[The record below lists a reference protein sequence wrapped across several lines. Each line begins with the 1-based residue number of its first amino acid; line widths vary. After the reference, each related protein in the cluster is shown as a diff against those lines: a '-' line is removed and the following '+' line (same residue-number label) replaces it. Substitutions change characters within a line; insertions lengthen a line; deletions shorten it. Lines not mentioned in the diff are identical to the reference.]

1 MFVLKVKKNTKIK
14 NVFSITPTLRPQLK
28 NDLSISAAYL
38 KASNSKAMIA

>member
-1 MFVLKVKKNTKIK
+1 MLVLKVKKKIK

-28 NDLSISAAYL
+28 NDLSISGAYL